1 MLRLLVLPPK
11 MRMKTAA
18 QNMIDSDVH
27 LDHSMSETRATQQ
40 QLAQHPHHD
49 HREDRHL
56 AARLRSQTTETTT
69 LSHSSLLYQSV
80 VVWDRERRDPVALI
94 SSSSGLALSYALEPD
109 WKRE

>member
-11 MRMKTAA
+11 MTMRTAV
-18 QNMIDSDVH
+18 QNMTDVDVH
-27 LDHSMSETRATQQ
+27 LDQLTSETRATQ

-56 AARLRSQTTETTT
+56 PVPLRSQTTETTS

-80 VVWDRERRDPVALI
+80 VVWDRERDPVAST
-94 SSSSGLALSYALEPD
+94 SSSSGVAVSYALTPD
-109 WKRE
+109 